1 MSGVIEEESNISEKV
16 SYNADGTVQSQ
27 TDKKGNVTSYTYNGL
42 RQLTKIQGSSSV
54 THYRYDKAGRVD
66 LVLTGGSGSKESA
79 EAWTEYKY
87 ENSGRTVRVN
97 RGDTVFV
104 TQNRN
109 AFGDVTSVI
118 DGEGNVTQYKY
129 NDKGQLTDV
138 IDPNGYT
145 TSYAYNALGKVKYI
159 WYADSQTRDASGNL
173 VSGNASIK
181 YEYNYLGLAAMVTDK
196 QGIEWS
202 GVYDKAGRL
211 IQETG
216 RLGLNKEYT
225 YDVLD
230 RVTEVKSGGVI
241 IEKYSYTNRGKTI
254 IYTDGKGS
262 TYTYTKDSYGKLV
275 TEVNRL
281 GVTQSYTYEK
291 DGSVKTKTDFESD
304 IKATD
309 YNDTNRTKTVKYSD
323 GRKEV
328 FTYAMSG
335 LIQTAETK
343 TGKIMY
349 TYNKAGLLIK
359 QEDIKAGE
367 TTAYTYD
374 KAGRRTGMNSG
385 NREVRY
391 VYGKAGELLSISDN
405 KQRLSVSYKYD
416 SLYRE
421 TERVFG
427 NGVVQKTQ
435 YTVTGQTEL
444 ITEVNSRGEL
454 LRAEGY
460 VYDEGGRRIY
470 TVTEKGELTSYT
482 YDAQSRL
489 AEVLYPYT
497 EEKKESDRK
506 EAEEEG
512 VHYLEGNVKP
522 VNVFLSLD
530 EKALIVPL
538 LEKIG
543 WGRSSYLT
551 TTQVLWQETY
561 TYDAN
566 GNRESKTT
574 PFGTIRY
581 WYDAENRLTHSGSD
595 EGRGSDYTYDAN
607 GNLLTKTNLYKT
619 EEYEYN
625 LSNRMKKSVVTDHI
639 KKTKTITHYDYD
651 AFGRRTLVQDEGGKI
666 IRTLYDGLSFDIIRE
681 QETFADGY
689 FTNTSD
695 TGIAWSP
702 VSEGDGSRYRYI
714 GDDAPAA
721 KEQNGYSVTASN
733 RASSRVALYANGQ
746 AVGVTR
752 SSNYA
757 SSERSYFGTDL
768 MGTVRSATTDS
779 GSAEYYEYDVF
790 GKPYGESVSDY
801 AYTGKPYDPVT
812 GMYNYGYRDYVPQ
825 TARFSTVDPIR
836 DGSNWFAYCNNE
848 PVNFQDA
855 WGLSYGSRKSD
866 NRMSDDRWGQE
877 ITGNGIDGKTL
888 SQTGCAIVELSNVIS

>member
-1 MSGVIEEESNISEKV
+1 MK
-16 SYNADGTVQSQ
+16 
-27 TDKKGNVTSYTYNGL
+27 KKGL
-42 RQLTKIQGSSSV
+42 
-54 THYRYDKAGRVD
+54 
-66 LVLTGGSGSKESA
+66 
-79 EAWTEYKY
+79 
-87 ENSGRTVRVN
+87 
-97 RGDTVFV
+97 
-104 TQNRN
+104 
-109 AFGDVTSVI
+109 
-118 DGEGNVTQYKY
+118 
-129 NDKGQLTDV
+129 
-138 IDPNGYT
+138 
-145 TSYAYNALGKVKYI
+145 
-159 WYADSQTRDASGNL
+159 
-173 VSGNASIK
+173 
-181 YEYNYLGLAAMVTDK
+181 
-196 QGIEWS
+196 
-202 GVYDKAGRL
+202 
-211 IQETG
+211 
-216 RLGLNKEYT
+216 
-225 YDVLD
+225 
-230 RVTEVKSGGVI
+230 
-241 IEKYSYTNRGKTI
+241 
-254 IYTDGKGS
+254 
-262 TYTYTKDSYGKLV
+262 

-291 DGSVKTKTDFESD
+291 DGTVKTKTDFETD
-304 IKATD
+304 IKTTD
-309 YNDTNRTKTVKYSD
+309 YNDASRTKTVTYSD

-328 FTYAMSG
+328 FTYTMSG

-343 TGKIMY
+343 TGKIAY
-349 TYNKAGLLIK
+349 TYNKAGLLVK

-367 TTAYTYD
+367 TTTYTYD

-391 VYGKAGELLSISDN
+391 VYGKAGELVSINDN

-416 SLYRE
+416 TLYRE

-435 YTVTGQTEL
+435 YTVAGQTEI

-470 TVTEKGELTSYT
+470 TITEKGKLTGFT

-489 AEVLYPYT
+489 AKVLYPYT
-497 EEKKESDRK
+497 EEKKQADRK

-551 TTQVLWQETY
+551 TTQVLWEETY

-566 GNRESKTT
+566 GNRASKTT
-574 PFGTIRY
+574 PFGSIRY
-581 WYDAENRLTHSGSD
+581 WYDKENRLIHSGSD
-595 EGRGSDYTYDAN
+595 EGRGSGYTYDKN

-619 EEYEYN
+619 EEYSYTGT
-625 LSNRMKKSVVTDHI
+625 NRMSMSTVTDHI

-666 IRTLYDGLSFDIIRE
+666 IRTLYDGLSLDIIRE

-721 KEQNGYSVTASN
+721 KEQNGYSVTVSN
-733 RASSRVALYANGQ
+733 RASSKVALYANGQ

-768 MGTVRSATTDS
+768 MGTIRSATTDS
-779 GSAEYYEYDVF
+779 GNAEYYEYDVF

-836 DGSNWFAYCNNE
+836 DGNNWFAYCNNE

-855 WGLSYGSRKSD
+855 WGLICISTSDAEAAAQRAKASASGSSRKLVDVVNTNNLATIIND
-866 NRMSDDRWGQE
+866 NLNALDDNTRRYYENIPDQYRKQA
-877 ITGNGIDGKTL
+877 IKSNLD
-888 SQTGCAIVELSNVIS
+888 SQTVTTGVNKNETFAAAASLGVIMPKDIEAVGLAGNILFFDTAPPDPDLIAHEAIHGLQAQAAGNAGAFLTNYTNNSEEIANRGGDPYLENGYEIGAYNFGPNTGSILDRPEYQGWEY